1 MLQQIFNCL
10 IYHLKLKN
18 NKEPIWAGAAVLLL
32 TVVGTIGYML
42 IEHFNLLDALYMT
55 VISMSTV
62 GYGEVHA
69 LSSAGKIFTIFLI
82 FSSLGIVGYFLTQIT
97 QNIFRAQVGSF
108 FGRNHRNLNIKK
120 MKNHVIVCGYGR
132 NGQQVSSELI
142 AHGEKVIVIERKQA
156 IVAENL
162 ESEIQFIEG
171 DATEDE
177 VLQNSGISSAKALI
191 TALPIDADNLYVV
204 LSARA
209 LNPDLNIISRA
220 ADESAEKKL
229 RMAGVNSVVTPE
241 RIGGS
246 HMATLVAQPDVVEF
260 LEKLNVRGDSPV
272 QLMEILCSGLPEKL
286 INKPIKD
293 IDFRKLTGIN
303 ILGYK
308 TASGEF
314 IVNPSPDTRLYPD
327 AKLFVL
333 GTRNQ
338 IKDLSNTLGGE
349 IH

>member
-1 MLQQIFNCL
+1 M
-10 IYHLKLKN
+10 
-18 NKEPIWAGAAVLLL
+18 AVLVL
-32 TVVGTIGYML
+32 TLVGTLGYMF
-42 IEHFNLLDALYMT
+42 IEHFQVLDALYMT

-62 GYGEVHA
+62 GYGEVHK
-69 LSSAGKIFTIFLI
+69 LSPSGKLFTIFLI
-82 FSSLGIVGYFLTQIT
+82 FASLGVVGYFLSQMT
-97 QNIFRAQVGSF
+97 QNIFRTQVGFF
-108 FGRNHRNLNIKK
+108 FGRNQKNLKAQK

-132 NGQQVSSELI
+132 NGKQVAAELLAHSE
-142 AHGEKVIVIERKQA
+142 EVIVVEQKHD
-156 IVAENL
+156 IVTGNL
-162 ESEIQFIEG
+162 EQGLQFIEG

-177 VLQNSGISSAKALI
+177 VLQNAGISNAKALI

-260 LEKLNVRGDSPV
+260 LEKLNVHGDSPV
-272 QLMEILCSGLPEKL
+272 QLMEILCARLPEEL
-286 INKPIKD
+286 VNKPIRE

-308 TASGEF
+308 TASGEI

-333 GTRNQ
+333 GTREQ
-338 IKDLSNTLGGE
+338 IHALSHRLGGE
-349 IH
+349 VH

>member
-1 MLQQIFNCL
+1 MR
-10 IYHLKLKN
+10 N
-18 NKEPIWAGAAVLLL
+18 NKDLIWAGAAVLIL
-32 TVVGTIGYML
+32 TIVGAIGYML
-42 IEHFNLLDALYMT
+42 IEHYQLLDALYMT

-62 GYGEVHA
+62 GYGEVHK
-69 LSSAGKIFTIFLI
+69 LSSGGKIFTMFLI
-82 FSSLGIVGYFLTQIT
+82 LSSLGIVGYFLTQIT
-97 QNIFRAQVGSF
+97 QNIFRTQVGFF
-108 FGRNHRNLNIKK
+108 FGRNQRQINIRK

-132 NGQQVSSELI
+132 NGRQVASELV
-142 AHGEKVIVIERKQA
+142 AHGEKVIVIEEKHN

-162 ESEIQFIEG
+162 GNEIQFFEG

-177 VLQNSGISSAKALI
+177 VLLNSGIATAKALI

-209 LNPDLNIISRA
+209 LNPNLNIISRA

-260 LEKLNVRGDSPV
+260 LEKLNVHGDSPV
-272 QLMEILCSGLPEKL
+272 QLMEILCSGLPADL

-308 TASGEF
+308 TASGEY

-333 GTRNQ
+333 GTRAQ
-338 IKDLSNTLGGE
+338 IKDLSNRLGGVV
-349 IH
+349 H